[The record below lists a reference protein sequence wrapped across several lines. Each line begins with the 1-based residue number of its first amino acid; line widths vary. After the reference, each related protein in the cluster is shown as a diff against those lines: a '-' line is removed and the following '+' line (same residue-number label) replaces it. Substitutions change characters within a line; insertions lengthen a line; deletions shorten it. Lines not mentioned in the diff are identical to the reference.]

1 MFHGKTALVTGAT
14 SGIGRATA
22 RAFAKSGAKVM
33 LTGRNESRGQDVL
46 AECGEDAGF
55 LAGNVTDSSFASQLV
70 SQTVERFGSLD
81 ILVNNAGIDVGL
93 DAPQTTDEQWLDV
106 MATNLD
112 AVFYFCRAGVR
123 QMRRQGTGG
132 AIVNIGSDW
141 SLVAGKQ
148 AVAYCASKGGVLM
161 LSKSMALDHARE
173 NIRVNV
179 VCPAEID
186 TPMIDETAKA
196 HGKDVA
202 EARAAFAEAI
212 PMGRIG
218 EPEDV
223 AAAVLFLA
231 SDAARFITGTALS
244 VDGGTTAQ

>member
-1 MFHGKTALVTGAT
+1 MFEGKTALITGAT

-22 RAFAKSGAKVM
+22 RAFAKSGANVM
-33 LTGRNESRGQDVL
+33 LTGRNQERGEEVKR
-46 AECGEDAGF
+46 ECGENADFVAGD
-55 LAGNVTDSSFASQLV
+55 VTESSFANQLV
-70 SQTVERFGSLD
+70 SKTVERFGALD
-81 ILVNNAGIDVGL
+81 VLVNNAGIGGGT
-93 DAPQTTDEQWLDV
+93 DAPSTSDEQWLDV

-123 QMRRQGTGG
+123 QMRRQGAGG

-141 SLVAGKQ
+141 SLVAGQK
-148 AVAYCASKGGVLM
+148 AVAYCSSKGGVLM

-186 TPMIDETAKA
+186 TPMIDEAA
-196 HGKDVA
+196 RARGKDVA
-202 EARAAFAEAI
+202 EARAEFAEAI
-212 PMGRIG
+212 PMGHIG
-218 EPEDV
+218 APEDV